1 MKLSQQSQAI
11 IESAIQKAI
20 NKYTCGC
27 EQTIVTDIHIQPNQ
41 NSGELFIYD
50 DEDEEPKKKSK
61 KDKKEVKERGND
73 MGMPEIILEKL
84 TGESKIADQLL
95 EDTGVYEVITQKMV
109 QMTIQGVAYIIV
121 FVLILIAT
129 RFIFIAFKIVDK
141 LPLIGGINRAIGAV
155 AGFVKGMVIVW
166 IVFACVAM
174 TVTTS
179 FGQEIVQAIY
189 ASPLLI
195 WLYENNLILTLLM
208 NIL

>member
-1 MKLSQQSQAI
+1 MK
-11 IESAIQKAI
+11 I
-20 NKYTCGC
+20 NKKILVPVLALTAFAAVGVGSTYAIFTSKAN
-27 EQTIVTDIHIQPNQ
+27 TNIAVTAGKVSVTATVENVKLY
-41 NSGELFIYD
+41 SGVY
-50 DEDEEPKKKSK
+50 
-61 KDKKEVKERGND
+61 N
-73 MGMPEIILEKL
+73 
-84 TGESKIADQLL
+84 

-166 IVFACVAM
+166 IIFACVAM

>member
-1 MKLSQQSQAI
+1 MVITVA
-11 IESAIQKAI
+11 
-20 NKYTCGC
+20 G
-27 EQTIVTDIHIQPNQ
+27 
-41 NSGELFIYD
+41 
-50 DEDEEPKKKSK
+50 
-61 KDKKEVKERGND
+61 DKKEVKERGND
-73 MGMPEIILEKL
+73 TGMPEIILEKL

>member
-1 MKLSQQSQAI
+1 MVITVA
-11 IESAIQKAI
+11 
-20 NKYTCGC
+20 G
-27 EQTIVTDIHIQPNQ
+27 
-41 NSGELFIYD
+41 
-50 DEDEEPKKKSK
+50 
-61 KDKKEVKERGND
+61 DKKEVKERGND
-73 MGMPEIILEKL
+73 TGMPEIILEKL

-95 EDTGVYEVITQKMV
+95 EDTGVYEMITQKMV

-129 RFIFIAFKIVDK
+129 RFVFIAFKIVDK

>member
-1 MKLSQQSQAI
+1 MAVSWLSPYVANYLTEHTRLDTYIEEGCNQKLHEWAD
-11 IESAIQKAI
+11 AQKQ
-20 NKYTCGC
+20 
-27 EQTIVTDIHIQPNQ
+27 E
-41 NSGELFIYD
+41 
-50 DEDEEPKKKSK
+50 
-61 KDKKEVKERGND
+61 DKKEVKERGND
-73 MGMPEIILEKL
+73 TGMPEIILEKL

>member
-1 MKLSQQSQAI
+1 
-11 IESAIQKAI
+11 
-20 NKYTCGC
+20 
-27 EQTIVTDIHIQPNQ
+27 
-41 NSGELFIYD
+41 
-50 DEDEEPKKKSK
+50 
-61 KDKKEVKERGND
+61 
-73 MGMPEIILEKL
+73 MPEIILEKL

-95 EDTGVYEVITQKMV
+95 EDTGVYEMITQKMV

-129 RFIFIAFKIVDK
+129 RFVFIAFKIVDK